1 MKTAPPIRVID
12 SHTAGEPTR
21 TVIEGFPDLLGGEV
35 SGQRRVL
42 QERFDAYRSA
52 TLNEPRG
59 HDVLVGALLC
69 PSPRSDCLTG
79 VIFFNNTGY
88 LGMCGHGLIGV
99 VATLRHLGRLEPGR
113 CRIDTPVGVVEA
125 TLEADGRVALT
136 NVEAYRA
143 ARDVVV
149 DVPGH
154 GPVRGD
160 VAWGGNWF
168 FLVRDHGEVLDLSR
182 VARLSDL
189 TQRIRAAVNANGYP
203 DVDHVELFG
212 PPGSPENHSRNFV
225 MCPGGAY
232 DRSPCGTGTSAKL
245 ACLAADGALDEG
257 VVWRQEGILG
267 THFEAW
273 YRWADR
279 TRGTIHPHLSGRAFI
294 MAEAVLW
301 QEVDDPFA
309 WGIRAEAEAVEP
321 R

>member
-1 MKTAPPIRVID
+1 MKAALPIRVID

-21 TVIEGFPDLLGGEV
+21 TVIEGFPDLGGGGV
-35 SGQRRVL
+35 ADQLQVL
-42 QERFDAYRSA
+42 REAHDAYRSA

-69 PSPRSDCLTG
+69 PSPRPECLTG

-99 VATLRHLGRLEPGR
+99 VATLRHLGCLQPGT

-125 TLEADGRVALT
+125 TLDETGQVGLT

-143 ARDVVV
+143 AKDVVV
-149 DVPGH
+149 EVPGH

-168 FLVRDHGEVLDLSR
+168 FLVKEHGEALGLAH
-182 VARLSDL
+182 VARLSEL
-189 TQRIRAAVNANGYP
+189 TLRIRAAVNEQGHP
-203 DVDHVELFG
+203 EVDHVELFG
-212 PPGSPENHSRNFV
+212 PPLHPENHSRNFV

-245 ACLAADGALDEG
+245 ACLAADGELEEG
-257 VVWRQEGILG
+257 AVWNQEGILG
-267 THFEAW
+267 THFQGRFQW
-273 YRWADR
+273 IDR
-279 TRGTIHPHLSGRAFI
+279 ARGAIRPHLSGRAFI
-294 MAEAVLW
+294 MAEAVLR
-301 QEVDDPFA
+301 QEADDPFA
-309 WGIRAEAEAVEP
+309 WGIRPEAGRGA
-321 R
+321 